1 MNKPI
6 KIGISACLLGE
17 EVRFDGGHK
26 RNDYVTSTLSEYF
39 QFVQYCPE
47 MAIGLGIPRP
57 TIRLISVAGEQRLVD
72 SRDNAIDHTDI
83 MANKA
88 NEYLDQLT
96 ETSGYI
102 LKSRSPSC
110 GMERVNLFNEKNM
123 PQKKG
128 VGVFAQRLMQ
138 RHPNLPVE
146 EEGRLNDLNLRENF
160 IDRVFTYYRWQQL
173 VNGGMSVSALMDF
186 HKRHK
191 FILLAHD
198 ETCYRKLGPMIAKVN
213 VNSLGEVA
221 GEYIAA
227 FMEAMKKHASR
238 KRHMNVLQHIM
249 GYLKEDIGSEDKQ
262 ELLEILEQYRHAQL
276 PLIVPLTL
284 LNHHLR
290 RFPQPYISEQYYLNP
305 YPQELMLRNHV

>member
-1 MNKPI
+1 MNNPI

-39 QFVQYCPE
+39 EFVQYCPE
-47 MAIGLGIPRP
+47 IAIGLGIPRP
-57 TIRLISVAGEQRLVD
+57 TIRLIDVNGEQRLVD
-72 SRDNAIDHTDI
+72 GRDSSIDHTDLMVKKSDSYVAGMPEI
-83 MANKA
+83 
-88 NEYLDQLT
+88 
-96 ETSGYI
+96 SGYI

-173 VNGGMSVSALMDF
+173 VNAGISVSALMEF

-191 FILLAHD
+191 FVLLAHD
-198 ETCYRKLGPMIAKVN
+198 EACYRRLGPMIAKVDA
-213 VNSLGEVA
+213 NSLGEVA

-227 FMEAMKKHASR
+227 FMQAMKKHASR

-249 GYLKEDIGSEDKQ
+249 GYLKEDISSEDKQ

-276 PLIVPLTL
+276 PLIVPMTL

-290 RFPQPYISEQYYLNP
+290 RFPQPYISEQYYLTP